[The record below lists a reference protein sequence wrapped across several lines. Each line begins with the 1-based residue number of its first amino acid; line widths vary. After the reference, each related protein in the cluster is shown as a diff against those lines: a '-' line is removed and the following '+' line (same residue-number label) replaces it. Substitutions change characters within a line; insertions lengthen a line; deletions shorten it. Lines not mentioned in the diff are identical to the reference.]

1 MRVIPRRCF
10 GRAVTGFFSASM
22 FVWAAAAAQ
31 ITPAPDFSEIWV
43 RKFAPF
49 FEPPPS
55 GSGPI
60 VSKLMHQDGTMN
72 TASST
77 VGDYTNPILKP
88 NAAEVLKKRGE
99 IELSGG
105 ASPDPHNQC
114 WPEPMPFTLGVQFGM
129 EMPQQKLLCFI

>member
-1 MRVIPRRCF
+1 MFRPWGDWFLLGFNVRLARRGSADHTCTRF
-10 GRAVTGFFSASM
+10 SGIWGRN
-22 FVWAAAAAQ
+22 WL
-31 ITPAPDFSEIWV
+31 
-43 RKFAPF
+43 F

-60 VSKLMHQDGTMN
+60 VSKLMHPDGTMN

-88 NAAEVLKKRGE
+88 DAAEVLKKRGE

-105 ASPDPHNQC
+105 ASADPHNAGLNRC
-114 WPEPMPFTLGVQFGM
+114 HSHWGSNLAWRCCSRRT
-129 EMPQQKLLCFI
+129 KLLCFI